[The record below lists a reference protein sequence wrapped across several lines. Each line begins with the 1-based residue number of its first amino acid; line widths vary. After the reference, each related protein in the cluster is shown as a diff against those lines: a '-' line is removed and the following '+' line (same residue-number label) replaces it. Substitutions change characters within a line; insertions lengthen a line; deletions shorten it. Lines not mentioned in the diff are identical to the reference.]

1 MTAIVISGQNKVD
14 LKIII
19 ELAKR
24 LGVNVKTLSDEEILD
39 LGLLKAMEEGKN
51 TEFVS
56 RDKIIGQ
63 AFIIYWSWDPS
74 YSNIIDLINS
84 IRFTRIANIIR

>member
-24 LGVNVKTLSDEEILD
+24 LGANVKTLSDEEILD
-39 LGLLKAMEEGKN
+39 LGLLNAMEEGKN
-51 TEFVS
+51 SEFVS
-56 RDKIIGQ
+56 RDKIMKLLE
-63 AFIIYWSWDPS
+63 ADES
-74 YSNIIDLINS
+74 
-84 IRFTRIANIIR
+84 